1 MMARATTSHHE
12 PRATP
17 RWRTRV
23 CLTNL
28 QGRTQARHAPQHLEC
43 VCVWGGRVTRTE
55 QAAYL
60 ALTDSAF
67 QSKLLHVAHVGRQ
80 GLGQSVDAT
89 HQVSL
94 GAEPR
99 GQSEEPGPRDNLS
112 GPSPQEL

>member
-1 MMARATTSHHE
+1 M
-12 PRATP
+12 PRSI
-17 RWRTRV
+17 WSV
-23 CLTNL
+23 
-28 QGRTQARHAPQHLEC
+28 C
-43 VCVWGGRVTRTE
+43 VCVGGRVTRTE